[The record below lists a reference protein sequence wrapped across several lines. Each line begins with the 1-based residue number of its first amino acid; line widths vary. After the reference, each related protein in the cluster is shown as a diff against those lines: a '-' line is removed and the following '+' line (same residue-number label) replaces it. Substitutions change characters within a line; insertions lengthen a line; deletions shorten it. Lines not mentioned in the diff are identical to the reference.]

1 MRSVDVSASVAVIPS
16 GRAAPATTATFWRG
30 YWLTLRPYL
39 FFVSGSSGLLGLAL
53 APDLGQLGLAVTFPA
68 FFFAY
73 GLGQAVTDVFQ
84 TDTDALSAPYRPL
97 VRGEISRAHVLL
109 VSLLGLS
116 LCALVM
122 ALGNTLTLAL
132 SGLAVLG
139 LLTYTWFKR
148 RWWGGPF
155 WNAWIVAVLP
165 VIGYLCGG
173 VSPSSALGDRGLA
186 AAGLSVFFSYAVFVL
201 LGYFKDI
208 SADRATGYRTLPVV
222 AGWQTSVAV
231 SAFFALAATLSG
243 LALLAQLYS
252 ADAVL
257 SATAWASGAMW
268 LAGVHLL
275 VLAHPSMLRLG
286 SEEKAHHA
294 IALAVRGHVLM
305 HFGLAAAVRPGLLLP
320 VAAAYVL
327 FEATLSRRPEATQ
340 I

>member
-1 MRSVDVSASVAVIPS
+1 MGVASCS
-16 GRAAPATTATFWRG
+16 GPASKPATRAR
-30 YWLTLRPYL
+30 
-39 FFVSGSSGLLGLAL
+39 
-53 APDLGQLGLAVTFPA
+53 
-68 FFFAY
+68 
-73 GLGQAVTDVFQ
+73 

-97 VRGEISRAHVLL
+97 VQGKISRAHVLL
-109 VSLLGLS
+109 VSLVGLS

-122 ALGNTLTLAL
+122 ALANTLTLAL

-173 VSPSSALGDRGLA
+173 ASLWSALGDRALQA
-186 AAGLSVFFSYAVFVL
+186 AVLSVFFSYAVFVL

-222 AGWQTSVAV
+222 AGWQTSVAI
-231 SAFFALAATLSG
+231 SSLFALLATLSS
-243 LALLAQLYS
+243 LALLDQLYS
-252 ADAVL
+252 ADAAL

-268 LAGVHLL
+268 LTGVYLL
-275 VLAHPSMLRLG
+275 VFAHPSMIRLG
-286 SEEKAHHA
+286 SEVKAHHA
-294 IALAVRGHVLM
+294 IGLAVRGHVLM
-305 HFGLAAAVRPGLLLP
+305 HFGLAATVRPGLLLP
-320 VAAAYVL
+320 VAAAYAL
-327 FEATLSRRPEATQ
+327 FEVALARRPEAPQ